1 MTFKDVSVQTKLAL
15 LILFASF
22 FALVLASV
30 GFGLY
35 ERAHFRAEM
44 TQELSALADTLGSNA
59 AASIAFDDHK
69 SATEM
74 LSALHG
80 ERNILGAN
88 LYDIQGKVFAE
99 YRRHDIGQHFE
110 MGEMHE
116 DGTYFS
122 SKSLTLFRPV
132 TVQDEK
138 TGTIALVSDLSGLR
152 AKLWEYAKISAF
164 VLLIAISVTYL
175 ISVWLLRNIT
185 GPLLRLAQVASQ
197 ISGGENYSL
206 RALPSRSDEIGK
218 VIASFNQMLDRVQH
232 RDNAL
237 LAANDDLELRVQ
249 QRTLAF
255 EKARDLAEK
264 ANQAKSDFLANMSH
278 EIRTPLNGI
287 IGMTELALDTDLTGE
302 QREYLDTVKSSAGSL
317 MTVINDILDFS
328 KIEAGKLALEE
339 VTFDLRES
347 LESTLKI
354 LDVRAKEKGLELLCD
369 IALDVAEMVQGD
381 SSRLRQ
387 IVTNLVGNAIKFT
400 EKGEVSLRVHAEC
413 TDEEYRLLQFVVS
426 DTGIGVPPEKRKLI
440 FDPFSQADNSTT
452 RRYGGT
458 GLGLTITAR
467 LVTMMG
473 GKIWL
478 ESEVGRGSKFHFTIR
493 FKNAQS
499 QSRITPRV
507 LKPNVAVA
515 RLASGPGQKL
525 QILVAEDNLMNQR
538 LLTRLLEKKGHEVT
552 TADNGCQALEALKK
566 QIYDLVFMDVQMP
579 EMDGM
584 EATGKIREEEKISG
598 GHVLIVALTAHA
610 MKGDR
615 ELCLAAGMD
624 DYMTKPIRRLDLDA
638 LLVKYMAGAT
648 STV

>member
-1 MTFKDVSVQTKLAL
+1 
-15 LILFASF
+15 
-22 FALVLASV
+22 
-30 GFGLY
+30 
-35 ERAHFRAEM
+35 
-44 TQELSALADTLGSNA
+44 
-59 AASIAFDDHK
+59 
-69 SATEM
+69 
-74 LSALHG
+74 
-80 ERNILGAN
+80 
-88 LYDIQGKVFAE
+88 
-99 YRRHDIGQHFE
+99 
-110 MGEMHE
+110 
-116 DGTYFS
+116 
-122 SKSLTLFRPV
+122 
-132 TVQDEK
+132 
-138 TGTIALVSDLSGLR
+138 
-152 AKLWEYAKISAF
+152 
-164 VLLIAISVTYL
+164 
-175 ISVWLLRNIT
+175 
-185 GPLLRLAQVASQ
+185 
-197 ISGGENYSL
+197 
-206 RALPSRSDEIGK
+206 
-218 VIASFNQMLDRVQH
+218 
-232 RDNAL
+232 
-237 LAANDDLELRVQ
+237 
-249 QRTLAF
+249 
-255 EKARDLAEK
+255 
-264 ANQAKSDFLANMSH
+264 
-278 EIRTPLNGI
+278 
-287 IGMTELALDTDLTGE
+287 
-302 QREYLDTVKSSAGSL
+302 
-317 MTVINDILDFS
+317 
-328 KIEAGKLALEE
+328 
-339 VTFDLRES
+339 
-347 LESTLKI
+347 
-354 LDVRAKEKGLELLCD
+354 
-369 IALDVAEMVQGD
+369 
-381 SSRLRQ
+381 
-387 IVTNLVGNAIKFT
+387 
-400 EKGEVSLRVHAEC
+400 VSLRVHAEC

-515 RLASGPGQKL
+515 RLASGSRQKL